1 MGFDKALAPY
11 ILLAAMLILVGPTMA
26 QLSPTFYDTTCPN
39 LSSIVEDVV
48 RQALQTDARAG
59 AKLIRFHFHDCFVN
73 GCDGSVLLEDSV
85 EDNIDS
91 EQNAPGNE
99 GIQGQNIVADI
110 KTAVEN
116 VCPNLVS
123 CADILAIA
131 SNSAVVLAGGRGWEV
146 QLGRRDSLI
155 ANRSGAESNLP
166 SPFEPL
172 ANLTVKFAN
181 VGLDSTDLVALFGAH
196 TFGRSRCQFFQRRLN
211 DFNGT
216 GMPDP
221 SLDPIYRDVL
231 LEACPEGGDNNR
243 VNLDPTTP
251 DAFDNNYFTNLQGNR
266 GLLTS
271 DQVLFSPAG
280 AATAGDVDRFA
291 ASQDVFFDAFG
302 ASMIKMGNIRPLTA
316 NDGEIRLTCSRIN
329 PLPTLADM

>member
-1 MGFDKALAPY
+1 
-11 ILLAAMLILVGPTMA
+11 
-26 QLSPTFYDTTCPN
+26 
-39 LSSIVEDVV
+39 
-48 RQALQTDARAG
+48 
-59 AKLIRFHFHDCFVN
+59 
-73 GCDGSVLLEDSV
+73 
-85 EDNIDS
+85 
-91 EQNAPGNE
+91 
-99 GIQGQNIVADI
+99 
-110 KTAVEN
+110 
-116 VCPNLVS
+116 
-123 CADILAIA
+123 
-131 SNSAVVLAGGRGWEV
+131 
-146 QLGRRDSLI
+146 
-155 ANRSGAESNLP
+155 
-166 SPFEPL
+166 
-172 ANLTVKFAN
+172 
-181 VGLDSTDLVALFGAH
+181 
-196 TFGRSRCQFFQRRLN
+196 
-211 DFNGT
+211 
-216 GMPDP
+216 MPDS